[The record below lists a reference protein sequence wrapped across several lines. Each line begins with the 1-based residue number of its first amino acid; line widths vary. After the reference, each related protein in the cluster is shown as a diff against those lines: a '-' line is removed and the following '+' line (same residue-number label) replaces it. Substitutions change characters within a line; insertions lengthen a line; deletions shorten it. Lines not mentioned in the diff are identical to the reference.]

1 MQIKFTNKSKEPL
14 FMINELA
21 QQFAAQIQTF
31 FYIMTL
37 INGILHLIF
46 AGAVAH
52 DAGNMN
58 QLGQRPVLVSAATW
72 AFATLI
78 GGVFIAAIYWLLH
91 HSTLTRPV
99 REIRYDK
106 PPY

>member
-1 MQIKFTNKSKEPL
+1 
-14 FMINELA
+14 MINELI
-21 QQFAAQIQTF
+21 QQFSTQIQTF
-31 FYIMTL
+31 LYIMMI

-58 QLGQRPVLVSAATW
+58 QTGQKPVLVSAATW

-78 GGVFIAAIYWLLH
+78 GGVFTATIYWLLH
-91 HSTLTRPV
+91 HSTITRPTI
-99 REIRYDK
+99 REVRYDQ
-106 PPY
+106 P

>member
-1 MQIKFTNKSKEPL
+1 
-14 FMINELA
+14 MINELVK
-21 QQFAAQIQTF
+21 QFSTQIQTF
-31 FYIMTL
+31 LLIMTL

-58 QLGQRPVLVSAATW
+58 QTGQKTVLVSAATW

-78 GGVFIAAIYWLLH
+78 GGVFTATIYWLLH
-91 HSTLTRPV
+91 HSTLTRPIV
-99 REIRYDK
+99 REIRYDQ
-106 PPY
+106 P

>member
-1 MQIKFTNKSKEPL
+1 
-14 FMINELA
+14 MISELA

-31 FYIMTL
+31 FYFIML
-37 INGILHLIF
+37 INGLLHLIF

-58 QLGQRPVLVSAATW
+58 RMGQKPVLVSAATW

-78 GGVFIAAIYWLLH
+78 GGVMTATIYWLLH
-91 HSTLTRPV
+91 HSTLTRPTI
-99 REIRYDK
+99 RERRYDQ
-106 PPY
+106 P